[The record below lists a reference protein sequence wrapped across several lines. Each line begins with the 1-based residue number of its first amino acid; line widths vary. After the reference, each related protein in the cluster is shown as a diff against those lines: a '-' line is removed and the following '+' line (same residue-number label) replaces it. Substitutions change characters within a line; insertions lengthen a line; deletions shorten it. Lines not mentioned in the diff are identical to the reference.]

1 MNSSFYNRETTG
13 LFTAI
18 SNRLSYNQL
27 SLLPYIQ
34 QPFSKEAFEFQTQL
48 KAANFSPEKRETL
61 TTVIK
66 ANYQSM
72 TVNEKV
78 ENNILSL
85 SHPTTFTVTTGHQLS
100 LFTGPIYFI
109 YKILHT
115 IRLAEELNSTY
126 PNNHFVPV
134 FWMASEDHDFEEI
147 QSVSLFGKTVTWE
160 TDQKGPVGRFEL
172 DSFEAIR
179 SEFSDFFSNHPESE
193 VQQLLESYTGKTLAE
208 ATFRLVNKL
217 FSSYGLIIVD
227 GDNANLKQQFS
238 ETMKIELTTQFSFKA
253 VSETSEKLQTEGI
266 KLQVTPREINL
277 FYIEKN
283 LRSRIQLQND
293 GYFIE
298 GKGTFTENEIL
309 TMLNENPSSFS
320 PNVVL
325 RPLYQE
331 TVLPNLCYLGGG
343 GEIAYWL
350 QLKGV
355 FEAVGCTFPL
365 IQVRNSLLTIDSTTS
380 KKISNINLSI
390 EDLFNSIEELKK
402 KYVLTNSTHELDFT
416 NLDQSFTA
424 YCKAISNQLKQVNP
438 TLKNMGEAEISKLE
452 KQLISIKQKMIK
464 TEKEKHE
471 KALLQIEQLKNKLFP
486 NGGLQE
492 RYINFFSL
500 CSDGNVTNHL
510 NEIYHAIQPFEND
523 LIVLQLFD

>member
-1 MNSSFYNRETTG
+1 MNSSFYNRETTS

-18 SNRLSYNQL
+18 SNRLSYSQL

-34 QPFSKEAFEFQTQL
+34 QPFSKEAFESQTQL
-48 KAANFSPEKRETL
+48 KAANFSNEKREVL
-61 TTVIK
+61 VDVLSTT
-66 ANYQSM
+66 YQSI
-72 TVNEKV
+72 TSNEKIN
-78 ENNILSL
+78 NNIRLLSD
-85 SHPTTFTVTTGHQLS
+85 PTTFTVTTGHQLS
-100 LFTGPIYFI
+100 LFTGPVYFV

-126 PNNHFVPV
+126 PSNHFVPV

-147 QSVSLFGKTVTWE
+147 QSVSLFGKTLTWE

-179 SEFSDFFSNHPESE
+179 SEFSDFFSNHPECE

-238 ETMKIELTTQFSFKA
+238 ETMKSELTTQFSFKA
-253 VSETSEKLQTEGI
+253 VSETSEKLLAEGI

-309 TMLNENPSSFS
+309 TLLDENPSSFS

-365 IQVRNSLLTIDSTTS
+365 IQVRNSLLTIDSATS
-380 KKISNINLSI
+380 KKMSDIHLSI
-390 EDLFNSIEELKK
+390 EDLFNSTEELKK
-402 KYVLTNSTHELDFT
+402 KYVLRNSTNELDFI
-416 NLDQSFTA
+416 NLDQTFTT
-424 YCKAISNQLKQVNP
+424 YCKAISDQLNQVNP
-438 TLKNMGEAEISKLE
+438 SLKNMGEAEISKLE

-471 KALLQIEQLKNKLFP
+471 KSLLQIEQLKNKLFP

-492 RYINFFSL
+492 RSINFFSL

-510 NEIYHAIQPFEND
+510 NEIYHAIQPFGNEF
-523 LIVLQLFD
+523 IVIRKMN